1 MATELERISIVE
13 VKVENLNEKMDDLK
27 ENVKDMHDCLDR
39 TRDEITDQLKTM
51 QKSSSTASQEI
62 TQKIIALE
70 KMRDKWT
77 WIIAGGVASVG
88 ILTGHGEKFLKFIL

>member
-1 MATELERISIVE
+1 MATELERISVVE

-77 WIIAGGVASVG
+77 WIIAGGVASAG
-88 ILTGHGEKFLKFIL
+88 ILTGHGEKILKFIL